1 MHGITKPTTR
11 KIDMKKLTALI
22 AASAASVSIAQ
33 AQELSISSTFSWE
46 SDYVFRGVQLAEE
59 YFAPAVDISYG
70 DAYAGIWA
78 ALPVDSQFGNEVDF
92 YAGYGLG
99 LSETVSADIGFTY
112 YTYPDAGSDFFDDV
126 NTFEVYGGLSF
137 EAPLSPSVYAFYD
150 LDLEVLTF
158 EASAGH
164 SAVVS
169 DSGSFDIS
177 AYVGY
182 VDPNEGDT
190 YTYYGTSV
198 GYTLAF
204 TDNAAFSLGLN
215 WYSSSED
222 FMYDGDSDALTVST
236 SFTAGF

>member
-1 MHGITKPTTR
+1 
-11 KIDMKKLTALI
+11 MKKLTAFL
-22 AASAASVSIAQ
+22 AASVAGVSIVH

-99 LSETVSADIGFTY
+99 LSETVSADVGFCY

-126 NTFEVYGGLSF
+126 NTLEVYGGLSF
-137 EAPLSPSVYAFYD
+137 DAPLSPAVYAYYD
-150 LDLEVLTF
+150 LDLEILTF

-164 SAVVS
+164 SSEVS
-169 DSGSFDIS
+169 ESATFDIS
-177 AYVGY
+177 AYIGY

-190 YTYYGTSV
+190 YTYYGASV
-198 GYTLAF
+198 GYTYAF
-204 TDNAAFSLGLN
+204 TDNAAFTIGMN

-222 FMYDGDSDALTVST
+222 YMYDGDSDALTFGT